1 MPPPPTLPIS
11 RIAKIR
17 GHRIFRE
24 FTWPS
29 TLHDFGRFNLIYGW
43 NGTGKSTLSHL
54 FEHVA
59 DHVAVTEGQVE
70 FVVNGHPVQ
79 GSAFDTAANLPN
91 LRVFNR
97 ESVVRTISEAS
108 SPLGPIYYFGEV
120 NVESQKQLDADT
132 KLLAKANGD
141 LEKAQVSTKTKVN
154 SLNTFCSDKA
164 KAVKVLL
171 AGPGSPYTTYTKN
184 NFEKK
189 CTELIDRSGPPPS
202 RTAEEQAA
210 LNQKKSGSSL
220 PSLAELEDEYPDIVK
235 ALEITR
241 ELLSR
246 TVTSNIISRLED
258 EPEIAKWVEEG
269 LRIHGGEVP
278 TSTCE
283 FCGSAISAARR
294 QALEGHFN
302 DAYKSF
308 LLDLEKAKTACEHR
322 IKALTGLVRHD
333 PAKLYTNLQQSYGLK
348 LKRLNEEEAEV
359 RAYLTALNTAL
370 SAKALSPF
378 QSLDVASFIVGQDE
392 LSRDTSIAA
401 LTDVNNLVR
410 EHNVTTDS
418 FEKSV
423 AAARKELEEAQ
434 VSDALA
440 SYKKMVKA
448 RTEAD
453 TEEKRLT
460 EEVKTLGERV
470 AKLEL
475 ELKEHRKPAEEL
487 NGDLS
492 SFLGRNDLQV
502 EVLATGYTIVRN
514 GVAALNLS
522 EGEKTAIA
530 FLYFLKSLRD
540 TAFDLGKGVVVI
552 DDPVSSLDAH
562 ALFSA
567 FGHMREV
574 TRDAGQLFIL
584 THNFGF
590 FRQVK
595 HWFHNMQHQRKKDLA
610 IRPARFFMLLSGLEA
625 GGRNGTIANLDP
637 LLEHFESEY
646 HFLFKQLHIE
656 AERAAMPADLA
667 VLYPLPN
674 IARRVLET
682 FLAFKLPSPASDG
695 LEKKLEAVSFD
706 HAKKIRIIRFTHSY
720 SHSDRIDDSGMDM
733 TLLSEAPQ
741 IMKEILELIEA
752 TDKQHFDGM
761 MEQLTAGAAA

>member
-1 MPPPPTLPIS
+1 MPTPSFLPIS

-43 NGTGKSTLSHL
+43 NGSGKSTLCHL

-59 DHVAVTEGQVE
+59 DHQPVTEGQVE
-70 FVVNGHPVQ
+70 FVINGHPVQ
-79 GSAFDTAANLPN
+79 GSALDTAANLPN

-97 ESVVRTISEAS
+97 EAVVRTISEAS

-120 NVESQKQLDADT
+120 NVETQKQLDSDS
-132 KLLAKANGD
+132 KLLVKAKED
-141 LEKAQVSTKTKVN
+141 LEKTQQSAKGQASAL
-154 SLNTFCSDKA
+154 STFCSDKA
-164 KAVKVLL
+164 KVIKDLL
-171 AGPGSPYTTYTKN
+171 AGPGSGYTTYTKN
-184 NFEKK
+184 NFERK
-189 CTELIDRSGPPPS
+189 CAELIERVGPLPT
-202 RTAEEQAA
+202 RTADERAA

-220 PSLAELEDEYPDIVK
+220 PSLPELETEYPDLVK
-235 ALEITR
+235 ALEITLD
-241 ELLSR
+241 LLAR
-246 TVTSNIISRLED
+246 TVTSNIIARLEE
-258 EPEIAKWVEEG
+258 EPRVAKWVEEG
-269 LRIHGGEVP
+269 LEIHGGEAP

-283 FCGSAISAARR
+283 FCGNEISAARR
-294 QALEGHFN
+294 EALEGHFN

-308 LLDLEKAKTACEHR
+308 LLELDKAKSACEHHV
-322 IKALTGLVRHD
+322 KALTGLNRHD
-333 PAKLYTNLQQSYGLK
+333 PAKLYSTLQQSYGLK
-348 LKRLNEEEAEV
+348 LNKLNEEEAKV
-359 RAYLTALNTAL
+359 RAYLTALNAAL

-378 QSLDVASFIVGQDE
+378 QSLDIASFMVGQDE
-392 LSRDTSIAA
+392 MSHDSSVAA
-401 LTDVNNLVR
+401 LRDLNKSIK
-410 EHNVTTDS
+410 EHNETTAS
-418 FEKSV
+418 FEKGV

-434 VSDALA
+434 VADALDG
-440 SYKKMVKA
+440 YKKLVKA
-448 RTEAD
+448 LNAAD
-453 TEEKRLT
+453 ADEKRLT

-470 AKLEL
+470 MKLEL
-475 ELKEHRKPAEEL
+475 ELKGHRKPAEEL
-487 NGDLS
+487 NGDLR

-502 EVLATGYTIVRN
+502 DVLDTGYTIIRN

-574 TRDAGQLFIL
+574 TKDAGQLFIL

-595 HWFHNMQHQRKKDLA
+595 RWFHKMQGQKRPDVSL
-610 IRPARFFMLLSGLEA
+610 RPARLFMLSTNIEPA
-625 GGRNGTIANLDP
+625 GRNGSIVNLDT
-637 LLEHFESEY
+637 LLERFESEY
-646 HFLFKQLHIE
+646 HFLFKQLHEE
-656 AERAAMPADLA
+656 AERVTLPPDLA

-682 FLAFKLPSPASDG
+682 FLAFKYPSLSSDG
-695 LEKKLEAVSFD
+695 LQKMLEAVPFD
-706 HAKKIRIIRFTHSY
+706 AAKKIRIHRFTDSY
-720 SHSDRIDDSGMDM
+720 SHSDRIDDHGMDM

-741 IMKEILELIEA
+741 IMREILELIKA
-752 TDKQHFDGM
+752 TDEQHFDGM
-761 MEQLTAGAAA
+761 MEQFTAGAAA